1 MIPFIR
7 SISELMAMT
16 ESRDTRIGVYKKDKI
31 NFSILDGERGKRFI
45 KSNSKKEV
53 DLPDLPKTIKRKWLK
68 NKETVTK
75 FFDDLDYN
83 NQIQKTFELTLLA
96 DQNKNNR
103 KDVA

>member
-53 DLPDLPKTIKRKWLK
+53 D
-68 NKETVTK
+68 
-75 FFDDLDYN
+75 
-83 NQIQKTFELTLLA
+83 
-96 DQNKNNR
+96 
-103 KDVA
+103 